1 MKGLMKKTAA
11 AAAAAVLSVSAIYVA
26 SAFGGVTESPTP
38 VDKNDTALYWAT
50 KGGAGWA
57 AAPSTPLLH
66 EDKLYFTTGQKL
78 KVLDKYTG
86 EYLDIEGDLAGD
98 PGYNLVSPIYADGM
112 IIVPLSG
119 KLQAFDAETLESLW
133 VYTDDIGGQSNSELT
148 YSDGYVYTGY
158 WRSETGDA
166 NFVCVPVADTDPNSS
181 DEAQEAAWTYTSAGG
196 FYWAGGYDNGDYI
209 VVSTDNGLGDGSSEG
224 SKLIAFDKNASIE
237 AGTPV
242 IASQVENLAGDL
254 RSAVSYDEETGYYFV
269 TSKAKL
275 VYRFTVDENGVI
287 GNVQSLE
294 LTGMSTSTPI
304 AANGRLYVGVSGAGQ
319 FTEYSGSGI
328 VVIDSEKFEIVY
340 ALSTNGYPQSSAL
353 ISDRDGENYVYFTAN
368 YTPGKVY
375 AFHDNKDMTE
385 PEKTE
390 TVEVKGAEYEFCPTL
405 FTPTGAQAQY
415 CLASVVADE
424 DGTLYFKND
433 SCYLM
438 ALGSRVDSLKVD
450 GKTVYKEGDTID
462 YDSITVTAVLA
473 NGVEKDVTKYAG
485 FAASGVLE
493 AGDDE
498 LSVSYDGMLYGDTD
512 DEIGH
517 EYGAIYGK
525 LSYTVLSESD
535 YTALQDC
542 IAAIDSIGTVT
553 AQSGDAIANA
563 RALYDALSD
572 DVKELVTNADTLV
585 QAEKDYKAITDNS
598 SEPDSSSESSSSESS
613 SSESSSSGTS
623 TSSETSTSSS
633 GSSSSSAASVSS
645 TASGTSSVSS
655 SGSSSASSSSKAS
668 SSSVA
673 ETKNPVTG
681 SAAAAVSAVL
691 LLGGAVLM
699 VSKKNK

>member
-11 AAAAAVLSVSAIYVA
+11 AAAAAVLSVSAVYVA

-38 VDKNDTALYWAT
+38 IDKNDTALYWAT
-50 KGGAGWA
+50 KGGAGWS

-66 EDKLYFTTGQKL
+66 GDRLYFTTGQKL
-78 KVLDKYTG
+78 KALDKNTG
-86 EYLDIEGDLAGD
+86 EYLDIEGNLAGN

-112 IIVPLSG
+112 IIVPLTG

-133 VYTDDIGGQSNSELT
+133 VYTDEIGGQSNSELT

-158 WRSETGDA
+158 WNSEIGDA

-196 FYWAGGYDNGDYI
+196 FYWAGGYDNGNYI
-209 VVSTDNGLGDGSSEG
+209 VTSTDNGLSDGSSEG

-237 AGTPV
+237 AGAPV
-242 IASQVENLAGDL
+242 IASQVDNLAGDL

-287 GNVQSLE
+287 GDVRSLE
-294 LTGMSTSTPI
+294 LTGMSTSTPV

-328 VVIDSEKFEIVY
+328 VVIDSERFEIVY

-375 AFHDNKDMTE
+375 AFHDNKEMTA

-390 TVEVKGAEYEFCPTL
+390 TVEVKGVEYEFCPTL

-415 CLASVVADE
+415 CLASVVADD

-493 AGDDE
+493 VGDDE

-517 EYGAIYGK
+517 EYGDVYGT

-535 YTALQDC
+535 YTALEDC
-542 IAAIDSIGTVT
+542 IAAIDAIGTVT
-553 AQSGDAIANA
+553 AQSGDTIANA
-563 RALYDALSD
+563 RALYDALND
-572 DVKELVTNADTLV
+572 DIKELVTNVDTLV
-585 QAEKDYKAITDNS
+585 QAEEDYKAITDSS
-598 SEPDSSSESSSSESS
+598 SEPDSSVPDSSSESTS
-613 SSESSSSGTS
+613 SETTSSESSSSGTS
-623 TSSETSTSSS
+623 ASSETSTSSS
-633 GSSSSSAASVSS
+633 GTSS
-645 TASGTSSVSS
+645 TSSVSS
-655 SGSSSASSSSKAS
+655 SGSSSAGSSSKAS
-668 SSSVA
+668 SSAASSSA
-673 ETKNPVTG
+673 ADTKNPATG